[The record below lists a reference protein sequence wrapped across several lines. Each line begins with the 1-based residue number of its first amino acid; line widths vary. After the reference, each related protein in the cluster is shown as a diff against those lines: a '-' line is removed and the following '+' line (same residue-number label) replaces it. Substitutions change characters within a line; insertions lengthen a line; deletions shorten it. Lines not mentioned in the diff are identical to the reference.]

1 MTRTICTLALGAA
14 LLAGTAAAGMAQGV
28 NNTGY
33 SRSGSY
39 YGEPQYGTDYR
50 NQGYGKPYGYG
61 GPQSGAYSRNPGYDE
76 ENDYREPPSRNP
88 GSRGYTGYEYG
99 ATGPGAGPADLGSG
113 TRSAAGDLPPASN
126 LARDRVPPA
135 YDNRYEYYGNSYGYG
150 APSEPGRVGG
160 YGYGGGYGPGWDRG
174 DGRR

>member
-39 YGEPQYGTDYR
+39 YGEPQYRTDYR

-61 GPQSGAYSRNPGYDE
+61 YEPPSGAYSQNPGYGEDYGYREPQYRNPGV
-76 ENDYREPPSRNP
+76 S
-88 GSRGYTGYEYG
+88 GYPGYEYG

-113 TRSAAGDLPPASN
+113 PRGAAGN
-126 LARDRVPPA
+126 LAPAGNFADRAPP
-135 YDNRYEYYGNSYGYG
+135 YDNRYENYGNSYGYG
-150 APSEPGRVGG
+150 APYESGRGG
-160 YGYGGGYGPGWDRG
+160 SYGYGSGYGPGWGPR
-174 DGRR
+174 